1 VDAYLVA
8 VCDAGHRLLGELTSQ
23 DLDRVPGTAA
33 ALRRC
38 GVDSDAFDWLYRMWD
53 GKPASFLVRWPI
65 IGHLANHTG
74 EMIATRNRM
83 GLSPF

>member
-1 VDAYLVA
+1 
-8 VCDAGHRLLGELTSQ
+8 
-23 DLDRVPGTAA
+23 
-33 ALRRC
+33 
-38 GVDSDAFDWLYRMWD
+38 MWA
-53 GKPASFLVRWPI
+53 GKPMSFFVRWEV